1 MITQTKPNKKNKT
14 TNQTKNKQTKQIKNQ
29 KCFCFFGYVII
40 QFFHYLFILSM
51 KLKFLPSVVLDTFD
65 LHCMGKIILQNTFFY
80 VPNKKERAYRFGKTW
95 GRVLFQSFHQSKK
108 ASQCSYSTIIYLT
121 VGILILI
128 KIWNY
133 VAHSSFKG
141 GAQCCF
147 MNVELFTLL
156 KSWILMLNMA

>member
-1 MITQTKPNKKNKT
+1 MFKNEKLEWSHNQTKPNQTNPTKKKKKT
-14 TNQTKNKQTKQIKNQ
+14 FLVMWSLNFSFLFI
-29 KCFCFFGYVII
+29 Y
-40 QFFHYLFILSM
+40 FHYLLIFPSFILSM
-51 KLKFLPSVVLDTFD
+51 KLKFLPSVVLETFD
-65 LHCMGKIILQNTFFY
+65 LHCTGKIILQNTFFY

-133 VAHSSFKG
+133 VAHTAFKG
-141 GAQCCF
+141 RG
-147 MNVELFTLL
+147 
-156 KSWILMLNMA
+156 MLSYLHC